1 MQDFDTGAIKSKAE
15 ALSEKMNKLTS
26 KFAEQT
32 TLADDMYVQGED
44 VEDVVTDILDSKY
57 SDTSSKSFNDIIPTQ
72 DAINLQMLLDDFKYV
87 RGVLKS
93 NADDG
98 RKIISAVTLDIMAAE
113 DADKADLI
121 KSFAD
126 LNKSIAVNMDLY
138 LKTYKEISNILV
150 QLDKIQ
156 DKTDPEGAGDRKQG
170 KVVLEVNATDLI
182 KKIQKSKME
191 LQEAEEDE
199 EAEEQRE

>member
-1 MQDFDTGAIKSKAE
+1 MQDFDTSAIKSKAE

-32 TLADDMYVQGED
+32 TLADDMYLQGED

-98 RKIISAVTLDIMAAE
+98 RKIISAVTIDILSADE
-113 DADKADLI
+113 SDKADLI

-126 LNKSIAVNMDLY
+126 LNKSIAINMDLY

-150 QLDKIQ
+150 QLDKIR
-156 DKTDPEGAGDRKQG
+156 DKTNPEGAEDCKNG

-191 LQEAEEDE
+191 LQEAEE
-199 EAEEQRE
+199 AEEQRE